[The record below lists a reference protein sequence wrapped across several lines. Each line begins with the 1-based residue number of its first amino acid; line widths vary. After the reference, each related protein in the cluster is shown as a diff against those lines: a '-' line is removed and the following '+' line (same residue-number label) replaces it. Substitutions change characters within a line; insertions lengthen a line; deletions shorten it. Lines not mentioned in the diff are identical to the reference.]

1 MRITARVAYASLA
14 VFELAL
20 QSPTERIQAKQVAE
34 KRQIPLKFLE
44 QILIQLKNADIV
56 KSVRGASGG
65 YLLARPAED
74 ITLKDIVDAVEG
86 GVRMLESELEGD
98 PTLAAVWTEIEQE
111 FMERLDSISVQ
122 SLVNRSFREKQ
133 ILTFEI

>member
-20 QSPTERIQAKQVAE
+20 QPPSTRIQAKQIAE

-44 QILIQLKNADIV
+44 QILIQLKQSGIV
-56 KSVRGASGG
+56 RSVRGAYGG
-65 YLLARPAED
+65 YLLAKPADD

-86 GVRMLESELEGD
+86 GVRLLEAELGGD
-98 PTLAAVWTEIEQE
+98 QTLALAWAEIEQE
-111 FMERLDSISVQ
+111 FMDRLDSVTIQ
-122 SLVNRSFREKQ
+122 SLVTRSFRQNQ
-133 ILTFEI
+133 ILSFDI

>member
-20 QSPTERIQAKQVAE
+20 QPPSDRVQAKHIAE

-44 QILIQLKNADIV
+44 QILIQLKNSGIV
-56 KSVRGASGG
+56 KSIRGASGG
-65 YLLARPAED
+65 YLLAKSADD

-98 PTLAAVWTEIEQE
+98 PTLSNVWAEIEQE
-111 FMERLDSISVQ
+111 FLDRLDSITIQ
-122 SLVNRSFREKQ
+122 SLVTRSFRENQ
-133 ILTFEI
+133 ILSFEI

>member
-20 QSPTERIQAKQVAE
+20 QPPSDRIQAKQVAE

-44 QILIQLKNADIV
+44 QILIQLKNSGIV

-65 YLLARPAED
+65 YLLARSADD

-98 PTLAAVWTEIEQE
+98 QTLAAVWMEIEQE
-111 FMERLDSISVQ
+111 FMEKLDSITIQ
-122 SLVNRSFREKQ
+122 NLINRSFRENQ
-133 ILTFEI
+133 ILSFEI

>member
-20 QSPTERIQAKQVAE
+20 QPPGDRVQAKQIAE

-44 QILIQLKNADIV
+44 QILIQLKNSAIV

-65 YLLARPAED
+65 YLLAKSADE

-98 PTLAAVWTEIEQE
+98 RTLSLVWAEIEQE
-111 FMERLDSISVQ
+111 FLERLDSITIQ
-122 SLVNRSFREKQ
+122 NLINRSLRDNQ
-133 ILTFEI
+133 ILSFEI

>member
-20 QSPTERIQAKQVAE
+20 QPPSDRVQAKQIAE

-44 QILIQLKNADIV
+44 QILIQLKNSGIV
-56 KSVRGASGG
+56 KSIRGASGG
-65 YLLARPAED
+65 YLLAKSADD

-98 PTLAAVWTEIEQE
+98 PTLSNVWAEIEQE
-111 FMERLDSISVQ
+111 FLDRLDSITIQ
-122 SLVNRSFREKQ
+122 SLVTRSFRENQ
-133 ILTFEI
+133 ILSFEI

>member
-20 QSPTERIQAKQVAE
+20 QPPSVLIQAKQVAE

-44 QILIQLKNADIV
+44 QILIQLKNSGIV

-65 YLLARPAED
+65 YLLAKSAEE
-74 ITLKDIVDAVEG
+74 ISLKDIVDAVEG

-98 PTLAAVWTEIEQE
+98 RTLAAVWTEIEQE
-111 FMERLDSISVQ
+111 FMEKLDSITIQALISR
-122 SLVNRSFREKQ
+122 SLRENQ
-133 ILTFEI
+133 ILSYEI

>member
-20 QSPTERIQAKQVAE
+20 QPPSDRVQAKQIAE

-44 QILIQLKNADIV
+44 QILIQLKNSGIV
-56 KSVRGASGG
+56 KSIRGASGG
-65 YLLARPAED
+65 YLLAKSADD

-98 PTLAAVWTEIEQE
+98 PTLSNVWAEIEQE
-111 FMERLDSISVQ
+111 FLDRLDSITIQ
-122 SLVNRSFREKQ
+122 GLVTRSFRENQ
-133 ILTFEI
+133 ILSFEI

>member
-20 QSPTERIQAKQVAE
+20 QPPSDRVQAKLIAE

-44 QILIQLKNADIV
+44 QILIQLKNSGIV

-65 YLLARPAED
+65 YLLAKSADD
-74 ITLKDIVDAVEG
+74 ITLKDIVDSVEG
-86 GVRMLESELEGD
+86 GVRMLESELEGER
-98 PTLAAVWTEIEQE
+98 TLSAVWAEIEQE
-111 FMERLDSISVQ
+111 FLERLDSITIQ
-122 SLVNRSFREKQ
+122 SLIARSFRENR
-133 ILTFEI
+133 ILSFEI

>member
-20 QSPTERIQAKQVAE
+20 QPPSARIQAKQISE
-34 KRQIPLKFLE
+34 KRIIPLKFLE

-56 KSVRGASGG
+56 RSVRGAAGG
-65 YLLARPAED
+65 YLLARSPDD

-86 GVRMLESELEGD
+86 GVRVLETELEGE
-98 PTLAAVWTEIEQE
+98 PTLSSVWSEIEHE
-111 FMERLDSISVQ
+111 FMLKLDSISIQ
-122 SLVNRSFREKQ
+122 SLVSRSFRENQ
-133 ILTFEI
+133 ILSFEI

>member
-14 VFELAL
+14 VLELAL
-20 QSPTERIQAKQVAE
+20 QPPSERIQAKQVAE

-44 QILIQLKNADIV
+44 QILIQLKNSGIV

-65 YLLARPAED
+65 YLLAKSADD

-86 GVRMLESELEGD
+86 GVRMLETELEGD
-98 PTLAAVWTEIEQE
+98 RTLSAVWSEIEQE
-111 FMERLDSISVQ
+111 FMERLDSITIQ
-122 SLVNRSFREKQ
+122 SLVNRSFRENQ
-133 ILTFEI
+133 ILSFEI

>member
-20 QSPTERIQAKQVAE
+20 QPPSARIQAKQISE
-34 KRQIPLKFLE
+34 KRLIPLKFLE
-44 QILIQLKNADIV
+44 QILIQLKNAEIV

-65 YLLARPAED
+65 YLLARSPDD

-86 GVRMLESELEGD
+86 GVRVLETELDGE
-98 PTLAAVWTEIEQE
+98 PTLSSVWCEIEVE
-111 FMERLDSISVQ
+111 FMRRLDSISIQ
-122 SLVNRSFREKQ
+122 SLVARSFKENQ
-133 ILTFEI
+133 ILSYEI

>member
-20 QSPTERIQAKQVAE
+20 QPPTERVQAKQIAE

-44 QILIQLKNADIV
+44 QILIQLKNSGIV

-65 YLLARPAED
+65 YLLARPADD

-98 PTLAAVWTEIEQE
+98 RTLSSVWAEIEKE
-111 FMERLDSISVQ
+111 FLDRLDSITIQ
-122 SLVNRSFREKQ
+122 SLVTRSFRENQ
-133 ILTFEI
+133 ILSYEI